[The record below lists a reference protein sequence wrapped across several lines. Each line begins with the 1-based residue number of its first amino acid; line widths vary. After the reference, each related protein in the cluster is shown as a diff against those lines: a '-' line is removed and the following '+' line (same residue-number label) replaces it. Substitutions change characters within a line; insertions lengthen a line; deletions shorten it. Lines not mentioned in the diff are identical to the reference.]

1 MSKRILKGFTTIKL
15 VIVTAICII
24 LFMIVIPVITMKADV
39 KIDFNKYAANKE
51 DPNVSESNNSE
62 NIKVE
67 EEIDNIESKDKVDEI
82 EKVDEGDD
90 TDNVDNIENTN
101 NEININTNSTVSLY
115 ITLENRIEEIE
126 LEEYVCGVLANAM
139 PISFEPEALKA
150 QAIVVRSYVVSK
162 KLNPCME
169 ANGGDI
175 CDSAHCQ
182 VYSSKDDIIKK
193 WGEENGDRY
202 WEKIKNA
209 VDDTKGK
216 VLTYDSELVM
226 YPLYFSVSSGKTESA
241 EELGLGKIP
250 YLKSVDSPGDE
261 ESSKFES
268 SKEVTLSDLAYII
281 RNKYPKSGVTSSN
294 IRDSISIL
302 SRSKVGGVI
311 ELKVGD
317 SLIKGSDFKVLLG
330 LNSINFDYSI
340 GDNTIIFNCKGN
352 GEGVGM
358 SQWGANVMAK
368 DGKSY
373 DEILKH
379 YYTGINI
386 GNLKFNL

>member
-1 MSKRILKGFTTIKL
+1 MSKNFLKGFTTIKL

-24 LFMIVIPVITMKADV
+24 LFMIIIPVITMKADV
-39 KIDFNKYAANKE
+39 KIDFNKYATNKE
-51 DPNVSESNNSE
+51 KINVNESDKSEDN
-62 NIKVE
+62 KVE
-67 EEIDNIESKDKVDEI
+67 EEIDNTEIKDKVDE
-82 EKVDEGDD
+82 V
-90 TDNVDNIENTN
+90 DNVDNVDKIEDIN
-101 NEININTNSTVSLY
+101 NEININTNSTVSVY

-126 LEEYVCGVLANAM
+126 LEDYVYGVLANTM
-139 PISFEPEALKA
+139 PISFETEALKA
-150 QAIVVRSYVVSK
+150 QAIVARTYVVSK
-162 KLNPCME
+162 KINPCTE

-182 VYSSKDDIIKK
+182 VYSSKDDILKK
-193 WGEENGDRY
+193 WGEENGERY

-209 VDDTKGK
+209 VDDKKGM

-226 YPLYFSVSSGKTESA
+226 YPLYFAVSAGKTESA
-241 EELGLGKIP
+241 EELGMGKIP

-268 SKEVTLSDLAYII
+268 SKEITLSDLAYII
-281 RNKYPKSGVTSSN
+281 SNKYPKSGITSSN

-302 SRSKVGGVI
+302 SRSESGGVI

-317 SLIKGSDFKVLLG
+317 SVIKGADFKVLLG
-330 LNSINFDYSI
+330 LNSTNFDYSI
-340 GDNTIIFNCKGN
+340 GDNTIIFNCKGY